1 MLQPSN
7 RSVVSSLR
15 MKMLFL
21 GGLLVALMLMQT
33 VSIRAQTGEDLYRF
47 QTRTHMVSPAEMDLL
62 DESGKGFVPT
72 PPPGGLVRSIAEWE
86 PTEGVIVGYS
96 GQFGIPFSVIAEM
109 SQVAKVY
116 TIVANTSQ
124 ENTIRN
130 QYISNGVNINNC
142 VFVHGP
148 LNSYWSRDYSPW
160 FIADSANKVAIVDF
174 PYNRPRPYDN
184 DVPAL
189 LSAALGLPMYGMN
202 VKHTGGNYMSDG
214 MGRAAS
220 TKLVITE
227 NTNLTITQINQ
238 YMSDY
243 LGISQYYTLDDP
255 MDDYIDHIDCWG
267 KFLAPDKILL
277 GQVPTNDPRYVDYEA
292 LATFFTNEIS
302 AYGTPYKV
310 YRTYSPN
317 GQPYTNSY
325 ILNNKVFVPVVSTN
339 GNPWN
344 DSAKAVYQ
352 RAMPGYDVVG
362 IYALSSKPWA
372 STDALHCR
380 THEIP
385 DRGMLYIRHIPL
397 HGEIGQKSHYEIRA
411 TIIPYSDSAII
422 PDSVFVGYRY
432 NQGPWHTVLMTP
444 DTGHEW
450 VGLIPDSIAPADIHY
465 YIHAADLSGR
475 SENHPYIG
483 AADAHRFVVKSTIGI
498 TANPGTKREVLVFP
512 NPCDDRLYAM
522 IPNPDHE
529 RVTVRI
535 YSSAG
540 VLVLSETLADA
551 RTLYRQGISV
561 QHLNNGVYLFEVISG
576 QVRHRQKVMI
586 VHQ

>member
-1 MLQPSN
+1 MRKTLVPGFSGY
-7 RSVVSSLR
+7 SGL
-15 MKMLFL
+15 
-21 GGLLVALMLMQT
+21 GLLLMMALFTLMMGIF
-33 VSIRAQTGEDLYRF
+33 SFDAIAQESDALYRF
-47 QTRTHMVSPAEMDLL
+47 QTRTHMVSPDEMDRMH
-62 DESGKGFVPT
+62 ESGKGFVPT
-72 PPPGGLVRSIAEWE
+72 LPPGGKVRSIAEWE
-86 PTEGVIVGYS
+86 PSEGVIVAYS
-96 GQFGIPFSVIAEM
+96 GQFGIPFTVIAQM

-116 TIVANTSQ
+116 TIVANTTT
-124 ENTIRN
+124 ENTVRN
-130 QYISNGVNINNC
+130 QYIANGVNISNC

-160 FIADSANKVAIVDF
+160 FIADSANKVSIVDF
-174 PYNRPRPYDN
+174 PYNRPRPNDN

-189 LSAALGLPMYGMN
+189 FATALGVPMYGMN
-202 VKHTGGNYMSDG
+202 IKHTGGNYMSDG

-220 TKLVITE
+220 TKLVIAE
-227 NTNLTITQINQ
+227 NTNLTLTQINS

-243 LGISQYYTLDDP
+243 LGIDQYYTLDDP

-277 GQVPTNDPRYVDYEA
+277 GQVPSNDPKYADYEA
-292 LATFFTNEIS
+292 LATFFANEIS
-302 AYGTPYKV
+302 SYGTPYKV
-310 YRTYSPN
+310 FRTYSPN

-325 ILNNKVFVPVVSTN
+325 ILNNKVFVPVVTTY

-344 DSAKAVYQ
+344 DSAKAVYE

-411 TIIPYSDSAII
+411 TIIPYSDSALI

-432 NQGPWHTVLMTP
+432 NQGPWHKILMIP
-444 DTGHEW
+444 DTGHQW
-450 VGLIPDSIAPADIHY
+450 VGLIPDSAAPAQIHY
-465 YIHAADLSGR
+465 YIHAADQTGR

-483 AADAHRFVVKSTIGI
+483 AADAHRFAVKSTIGI
-498 TANPGTKREVLVFP
+498 TQTAPLRREVLVYP
-512 NPCDDRLYAM
+512 NPADDRLYAM
-522 IPNPDHE
+522 IPNPDQGS
-529 RVTVRI
+529 VVVNLYTV
-535 YSSAG
+535 AG
-540 VLVLSETLADA
+540 VRVLSETFSDA
-551 RTLYRQGISV
+551 RRLHREGV
-561 QHLNNGVYLFEVISG
+561 GVHHLDNGVYLLEILSAKG
-576 QVRHRQKVMI
+576 RYREKVMI